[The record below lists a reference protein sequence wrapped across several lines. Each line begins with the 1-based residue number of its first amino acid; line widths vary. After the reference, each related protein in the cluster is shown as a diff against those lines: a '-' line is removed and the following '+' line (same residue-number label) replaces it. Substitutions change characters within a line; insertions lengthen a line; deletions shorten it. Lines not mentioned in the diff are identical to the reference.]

1 MPIRTHCHWMISAVD
16 NKHYVNMEFQNIDVK
31 ISKEFFT
38 IASHKTTYIYTV
50 LILCEFIHF
59 YVTQIAYWRNRIKV
73 YDGLHEQHMKINEIY
88 GNSYNKRLKS
98 ISSTGKS
105 MFIDFKYQYEYSD
118 ENLNLIALIKYKKF
132 NFDCQTWLDANK
144 NILMSP
150 NSPSNTNCSWMLSAN
165 FGSYII
171 LNFTFIEVDS
181 YS

>member
-1 MPIRTHCHWMISAVD
+1 
-16 NKHYVNMEFQNIDVK
+16 
-31 ISKEFFT
+31 
-38 IASHKTTYIYTV
+38 
-50 LILCEFIHF
+50 
-59 YVTQIAYWRNRIKV
+59 
-73 YDGLHEQHMKINEIY
+73 MKINEIY

-105 MFIDFKYQYEYSD
+105 MFIDFEYQYEHSD

-171 LNFTFIEVDS
+171 LNFTFIEVNS
-181 YS
+181 YSWMILITGLKVIVLHLPFNRLRMSLNTSRFMKAEVNMETL